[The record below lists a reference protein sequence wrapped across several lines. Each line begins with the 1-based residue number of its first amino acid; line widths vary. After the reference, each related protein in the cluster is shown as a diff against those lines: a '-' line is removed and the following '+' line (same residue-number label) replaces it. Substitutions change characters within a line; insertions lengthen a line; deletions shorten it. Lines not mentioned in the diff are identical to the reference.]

1 MSRRCSCDVSRLSSI
16 AQRATTMPE
25 HADRDVHEEDPAPVD
40 VVGDQPTEQR
50 ADGERHR
57 RDAGPDAD
65 RHPPLTRRERRGDY
79 PQRRRVHDRRA
90 EPLNRAGADQEVG
103 ARREAAGERRQR
115 EDRQADDEQ
124 PAPAEVVGELSAREH
139 ERRERQRIGDDDPL
153 ELRLIGIERPLNGR
167 QRDVH
172 DRVVEHD
179 HEQPEGDGH
188 ERPPLAILSREE
200 VCRDSRSHR
209 RKLASTSLAVQG
221 PPTRLAADAPKCW
234 EPDAETL
241 ERANVVRLM
250 RRHGFDDYRELVQRS
265 IDEPEWFWAAA
276 VEDLGI
282 EFAEPWKQV
291 LDSSRGPEWTT
302 WFVGGKLNIAW
313 NCVHRWARERSA
325 ETAAV
330 FRGEDGAR
338 RELSFGELSS
348 QVTKLAEALVRLGV
362 EPGDRVA
369 IYLPMSPEVAI
380 ASHACAHI
388 GAVQVPIFSGFAAP
402 AVAQRLADS
411 EAKVAITVES
421 SLRRGRE
428 IPMLASLEE
437 ARREAPSLEHV
448 VLAPFDELLADCPG
462 ELEPLAVDSEH
473 PYLLTYTSGT
483 TGRPKGVLH
492 VQGGFLVS
500 IAREVGY
507 QADARP
513 GDVIHFAT
521 DMGWIMGPWTVV
533 GGGAMGA
540 TIVYAEGAPDWPPD
554 RLWQLIDEERVS
566 ILGCSPTLIRAL
578 VPHGEP
584 EQDLS
589 SLRIIVTTGEP
600 WNPDPYRWLFE
611 HIGGGR
617 CPIINCSGGTE
628 VGACFLS
635 PTPAIPIKECS
646 VGVPAT
652 GMAMDVVDD
661 DGRSLA
667 ATGEVGELVCRK
679 PFPGMTRG
687 FWRDDERYLETYWR
701 RFPGIWTHGDW
712 ASVDEDGYWF
722 LHGRSDDTLNVA
734 GKRIGPAELESAAV
748 AHPAV
753 LEAAAVGIPH
763 DVKGEVA
770 WVFCVPVPGEE
781 GCESLALAVK
791 ALIAADLGKAFAPER
806 IVFVPALPK
815 TRSAKIVRR
824 AVRAAALGDDP
835 GDMSSVENP
844 EAVAEIAR
852 AL

>member
-1 MSRRCSCDVSRLSSI
+1 
-16 AQRATTMPE
+16 MPK
-25 HADRDVHEEDPAPVD
+25 
-40 VVGDQPTEQR
+40 VVWQ
-50 ADGERHR
+50 
-57 RDAGPDAD
+57 
-65 RHPPLTRRERRGDY
+65 
-79 PQRRRVHDRRA
+79 
-90 EPLNRAGADQEVG
+90 
-103 ARREAAGERRQR
+103 
-115 EDRQADDEQ
+115 
-124 PAPAEVVGELSAREH
+124 
-139 ERRERQRIGDDDPL
+139 
-153 ELRLIGIERPLNGR
+153 
-167 QRDVH
+167 
-172 DRVVEHD
+172 
-179 HEQPEGDGH
+179 
-188 ERPPLAILSREE
+188 
-200 VCRDSRSHR
+200 
-209 RKLASTSLAVQG
+209 
-221 PPTRLAADAPKCW
+221 
-234 EPDAETL
+234 PDAEAL

-250 RRHGFDDYRELVQRS
+250 RRHGFDDYRALVQRS
-265 IDEPEWFWAAA
+265 IDDPEWFWTAA

-282 EFAEPWKQV
+282 EFAEPWTQV
-291 LDSSRGPEWTT
+291 LDASRGPEWTT

-313 NCVHRWARERSA
+313 NCVHRWAVEQPEA
-325 ETAAV
+325 TAAV

-338 RELSFGELSS
+338 RELSFRELSS
-348 QVTKLAEALVRLGV
+348 QVTKLAETLVRLGV

-369 IYLPMSPEVAI
+369 IYLPMSPEVAV

-411 EAKVAITVES
+411 EAKVAITVET

-437 ARREAPSLEHV
+437 ARRDAPTLEHV
-448 VLAPFDELLADCPG
+448 VLAPFYELLADCPG
-462 ELEPLAVDSEH
+462 DLEPLAVDSEH
-473 PYLLTYTSGT
+473 PYLLAYTSGT

-540 TIVYAEGAPDWPPD
+540 TIVYAEGAPDWPAD
-554 RLWQLIDEERVS
+554 RLWRLVEEERVS

-578 VPHGEP
+578 IPHGEP
-584 EQDLS
+584 QQDLS

-600 WNPDPYRWLFE
+600 WNPDPYRWLYE
-611 HIGGGR
+611 RVGGGR

-646 VGVPAT
+646 VGIPTT

-661 DGRSLA
+661 EGSSLVG
-667 ATGEVGELVCRK
+667 TGEVGELVCRK

-687 FWRDDERYLETYWR
+687 FWRDDERFLDTYWR

>member
-1 MSRRCSCDVSRLSSI
+1 
-16 AQRATTMPE
+16 MPE
-25 HADRDVHEEDPAPVD
+25 
-40 VVGDQPTEQR
+40 VVWT
-50 ADGERHR
+50 
-57 RDAGPDAD
+57 PDA
-65 RHPPLTRRERRGDY
+65 
-79 PQRRRVHDRRA
+79 A
-90 EPLNRAGADQEVG
+90 
-103 ARREAAGERRQR
+103 
-115 EDRQADDEQ
+115 
-124 PAPAEVVGELSAREH
+124 
-139 ERRERQRIGDDDPL
+139 
-153 ELRLIGIERPLNGR
+153 
-167 QRDVH
+167 
-172 DRVVEHD
+172 
-179 HEQPEGDGH
+179 
-188 ERPPLAILSREE
+188 
-200 VCRDSRSHR
+200 
-209 RKLASTSLAVQG
+209 
-221 PPTRLAADAPKCW
+221 
-234 EPDAETL
+234 TL

-250 RRHGFDDYRELVQRS
+250 RRHGIDDYHELVARS
-265 IDEPEWFWAAA
+265 IEDPEWFWPAAI
-276 VEDLGI
+276 EDMGI
-282 EFAEPWKQV
+282 AFAEPWREV
-291 LDSSRGPEWTT
+291 VDASRGPEWAT
-302 WFVGGKLNIAW
+302 WFAGGKLSIAW
-313 NCVHRWARERSA
+313 NCVHRWAAERA
-325 ETAAV
+325 DEPAAV

-338 RELSFGELSS
+338 RELTFGEQSS

-402 AVAQRLADS
+402 AVAQRLTDS
-411 EAKVAITVES
+411 EAKMAITVER

-428 IPMLASLEE
+428 IPMLATLEE

-500 IAREVGY
+500 IAREVCY

-540 TIVYAEGAPDWPPD
+540 TIVYAEGAPDWPAD
-554 RLWQLIDEERVS
+554 RLWQLVEEERVS

-578 VPHGEP
+578 IPHGEP
-584 EQDLS
+584 VQDLS

-600 WNPDPYRWLFE
+600 WNPDPYRWLFD
-611 HIGGGR
+611 HVGGGR

-646 VGVPAT
+646 VGIPAT

-661 DGRSLA
+661 EGRSLVG
-667 ATGEVGELVCRK
+667 TGEVGELVCRK

-687 FWRDDERYLETYWR
+687 FWRDEERYLDTYWR

-712 ASVDEDGYWF
+712 ATVDEDGYWF

-753 LEAAAVGIPH
+753 SEAAAVGIPH

-770 WVFCVPVPGEE
+770 WVFCVLVPGRE
-781 GCESLALAVK
+781 GCESLALEVK
-791 ALIAADLGKAFAPER
+791 SAIALELGKAFAPER